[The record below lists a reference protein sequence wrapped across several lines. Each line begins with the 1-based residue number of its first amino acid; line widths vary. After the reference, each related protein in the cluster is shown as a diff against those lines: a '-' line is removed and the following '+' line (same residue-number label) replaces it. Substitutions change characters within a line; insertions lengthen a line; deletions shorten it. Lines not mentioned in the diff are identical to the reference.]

1 MLRSLTFASNT
12 LENLPTR
19 CHDSLYTRCLWC
31 ALVKVVFSVTEF
43 VRSTLAL
50 RGPLANDPIARI
62 LHALVLALVTWLTLS
77 TLLVVLVTPVVA
89 RLNLFLV
96 PSLVVILVLALALLR
111 LGFLRAASLV
121 YLLGM
126 FLYVT
131 TVIVLAGGIR
141 NAPGLVFYASL
152 PISAAW
158 LFGYRATLW
167 MAGLSVSSALI
178 LTLLD
183 LGGVRLHPYL
193 PARPVAAW
201 SFLVMAILIAALPV
215 AHVLRTLQDSL
226 AHSHRSEQ
234 ILGRELHVAQCL
246 RHVATRSVDVS
257 GIEPLY
263 EEILATAATIL
274 HADLASIQM
283 FYPER
288 GPSGELRL
296 LGHQGFTAEA
306 AQRWEWIG
314 PDSHTTCGEALR
326 TGARVIVPDVRNC
339 DFMAGSEDLQAFLD
353 VGILAADSFPL
364 VSRSGVLL
372 GMVSTYWHQPHEL
385 SESEQRALDI
395 LARLAA
401 DIIDRAR
408 AEDTL
413 SENQKRLTSIYD
425 TVRDIIFHVAVEP
438 DGQFRFVSVNA
449 ASLKVTGLTP
459 DKVVGRT
466 VNQVISEPSLS
477 RVLRKYRQAIEEN
490 TTVLWEETS
499 DYPTGRLTGEVSVT
513 PVSDNT
519 GKCTHLVGSV
529 HDITER
535 KRLETIAEANHKE
548 VQALAASLM
557 TAQEDERR
565 RVLALELHDGMCQEL
580 GLLAVEIGNIAA
592 HLPSPEDLPTQL
604 RALQGSVV
612 KASVEARN
620 IAYQLRPPGL
630 DELGLPIVL
639 QDLCNH
645 FAERAP
651 GMALEFTS
659 GALPELVPLEVTS
672 CVYRVAQESLYNSV
686 KHSRATHASMILTC
700 RQGAIELTISD
711 DGDGFDCQSAQ
722 GKGGLG
728 LIGMEERARLVN
740 GKLTIMSERGSGTR
754 IALDVPL
761 PLAAH

>member
-1 MLRSLTFASNT
+1 
-12 LENLPTR
+12 
-19 CHDSLYTRCLWC
+19 
-31 ALVKVVFSVTEF
+31 VKVVFSVTEF
-43 VRSTLAL
+43 VRSTLGP
-50 RGPLANDPIARI
+50 RGPLASDPTARI
-62 LHALVLALVTWLTLS
+62 LHALVLALVTLLTLL

-131 TVIVLAGGIR
+131 TIIVLTGGIR

-167 MAGLSVSSALI
+167 MAGLSVSSALV

-183 LGGVRLHPYL
+183 LGGVKLNPYL

-201 SFLVMAILIAALPV
+201 GFLVMAILIAALPV

-226 AHSHRSEQ
+226 TQSQRSEQ
-234 ILGRELHVAQCL
+234 IIANELQVAQCL

-257 GIEPLY
+257 GAESPY
-263 EEILATAATIL
+263 EQILTAAMAIL

-288 GPSGELRL
+288 GSSGELRL
-296 LGHQGFTAEA
+296 LSQRGFTAEA
-306 AQRWEWIG
+306 AQPWEWIG
-314 PDSHTTCGEALR
+314 PDSQTTCGEALR
-326 TGARVIVPDVRNC
+326 TGERVIVPDVRSC

-353 VGILAADSFPL
+353 AGILAAQTFPL

-372 GMVSTYWHQPHEL
+372 GMVSTYWHQPHEV

-401 DIIDRAR
+401 DVIDRAR
-408 AEDTL
+408 AEETL

-425 TVRDIIFHVAVEP
+425 TVRDLIFHLAVEP

-449 ASLKVTGLTP
+449 AFLEVTGLTLE
-459 DKVVGRT
+459 KVVGRT
-466 VNQVISEPSLS
+466 VNEVIPEPSLS
-477 RVLRKYRQAIEEN
+477 MVLGKYRQAIEEN

-499 DYPTGRLTGEVSVT
+499 DYPTGRLTGEISVT
-513 PVSDNT
+513 PVSDIT

-535 KRLETIAEANHKE
+535 KRLERIAEANHKE

-565 RVLALELHDGMCQEL
+565 RVSLELHDGMCQEL

-592 HLPSPEDLPTQL
+592 HLPSPEDLPSQL

-659 GALPELVPLEVTS
+659 GALPESVPLEVTS
-672 CVYRVAQESLYNSV
+672 CVYRVAQEGLYNTV
-686 KHSRATHASMILTC
+686 KHSKAKHASVILTWE
-700 RQGAIELTISD
+700 QGAIELTIAD
-711 DGDGFDCQSAQ
+711 DGDGFDSQSVQ

-740 GKLTIMSERGSGTR
+740 GKLTIMSQPGSGTR
-754 IALDVPL
+754 IALEVPL
-761 PLAAH
+761 SLAAV

>member
-1 MLRSLTFASNT
+1 MSNDLT
-12 LENLPTR
+12 
-19 CHDSLYTRCLWC
+19 
-31 ALVKVVFSVTEF
+31 
-43 VRSTLAL
+43 
-50 RGPLANDPIARI
+50 ARI

-77 TLLVVLVTPVVA
+77 TLLVGLVTPVVA

-131 TVIVLAGGIR
+131 TIIVLAGGIR

-167 MAGLSVSSALI
+167 MAGLSISSALI
-178 LTLLD
+178 LTFLD
-183 LGGVRLHPYL
+183 LGGVKLHPYL

-226 AHSHRSEQ
+226 AESHRSAQ
-234 ILGRELHVAQCL
+234 IIANELHVAQCL

-257 GIEPLY
+257 GGESPY
-263 EEILATAATIL
+263 EQILTAAMAIL
-274 HADLASIQM
+274 HADLASIQE
-283 FYPER
+283 FHPER
-288 GPSGELRL
+288 GSSGELRL
-296 LGHQGFTAEA
+296 LGHRGFTAEA

-314 PDSHTTCGEALR
+314 PDSQTTCGKALR
-326 TGARVIVPDVRNC
+326 TRERVIVPDVRNC

-353 VGILAADSFPL
+353 AGILAAQSFPL

-372 GMVSTYWHQPHEL
+372 GIITTYWRQPHEL
-385 SESEQRALDI
+385 SESEQRAWDI
-395 LARLAA
+395 LARLVA
-401 DIIDRAR
+401 DVIDRAR
-408 AEDTL
+408 AEKTL
-413 SENQKRLTSIYD
+413 WENQQRLASIYD
-425 TVRDIIFHVAVEP
+425 TVRDIIFQVAVEP

-449 ASLKVTGLTP
+449 AFLAVTGLTLE
-459 DKVVGRT
+459 KVVGRT
-466 VNQVISEPSLS
+466 VNEVIPEPSL
-477 RVLRKYRQAIEEN
+477 RMVLGKYRQAIEEN
-490 TTVLWEETS
+490 TTILWEETS
-499 DYPTGRLTGEVSVT
+499 DYPTSRLTGEVAVT
-513 PVSDNT
+513 PVSDKT

-535 KRLETIAEANHKE
+535 KRLERIAEANRKE

-565 RVLALELHDGMCQEL
+565 RVSRELHDGMCQEL
-580 GLLAVEIGNIAA
+580 GSLAIEIGKIAA
-592 HLPSPEDLPTQL
+592 HLPSREDVPSQL
-604 RALQGSVV
+604 RALQARVV

-630 DELGLPIVL
+630 DDLGLPIVL
-639 QDLCNH
+639 RDLCNQ

-659 GALPELVPLEVTS
+659 GALPESVPLEVTS
-672 CVYRVAQESLYNSV
+672 CVYRVAQESLHNTV
-686 KHSRATHASMILTC
+686 KHSRAKHASVILTW
-700 RQGAIELTISD
+700 RQGTIELTVAD
-711 DGDGFDCQSAQ
+711 DGDGFDYQSVQ

-740 GKLTIMSERGSGTR
+740 GKLTIMSQPGSGTR

-761 PLAAH
+761 PLSAL